1 MNKRATILI
10 TILGSFALGSSA
22 MAECPNH
29 LSVDEM
35 VDCIVVEGSGDI
47 HPKSEF
53 KKPESAEQENH
64 SKVENSKKGKQLSQ
78 ADK

>member
-1 MNKRATILI
+1 MNKRAGMVIAIFGGLV
-10 TILGSFALGSSA
+10 LGSSA
-22 MAECPNH
+22 KAECPNH

-35 VDCIVVEGSGDI
+35 VDCLVVEGSGDI

-53 KKPESAEQENH
+53 KKPEAVEKENL
-64 SKVENSKKGKQLSQ
+64 SKTENSKKGDQLSQ

>member
-1 MNKRATILI
+1 MNKRASMLI
-10 TILGSFALGSSA
+10 ALLGGLAPGGSA

-47 HPKSEF
+47 HPQSEF
-53 KKPESAEQENH
+53 KKSAPAEKENL
-64 SKVENSKKGKQLSQ
+64 SKTDNSKKDAQLSQ

>member
-1 MNKRATILI
+1 MNKRAGIVI
-10 TILGSFALGSSA
+10 MILGGLALGNSA

-29 LSVDEM
+29 LTVDEM

-53 KKPESAEQENH
+53 KKVEPAEKENL
-64 SKVENSKKGKQLSQ
+64 SKTETNRKSEQLSRVE
-78 ADK
+78 K

>member
-53 KKPESAEQENH
+53 KKSEPVEKENL
-64 SKVENSKKGKQLSQ
+64 SKTENSKNAEQLSQ
-78 ADK
+78 AAK